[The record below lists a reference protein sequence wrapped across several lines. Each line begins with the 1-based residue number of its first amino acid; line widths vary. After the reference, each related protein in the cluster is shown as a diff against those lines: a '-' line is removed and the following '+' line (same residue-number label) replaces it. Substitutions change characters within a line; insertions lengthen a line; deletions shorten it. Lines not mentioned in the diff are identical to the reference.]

1 MLFAEEEEEE
11 EEEEGSFVKK
21 GSVLPAEEERAI
33 MAALVESE
41 LQAREQARVEA
52 FAAVYASC
60 GLEPV
65 PGSTIAWRVRSTSA
79 PAEAEPEADAVEAAE
94 PAAAAAGDAVDAE

>member
-1 MLFAEEEEEE
+1 
-11 EEEEGSFVKK
+11 
-21 GSVLPAEEERAI
+21 

-94 PAAAAAGDAVDAE
+94 PAAAEAGDAVDAE